1 MKGDDSLSSRV
12 LFRSIAADDV
22 ESMVLVKQCHLLEA
36 DYGSNYTSEVISN
49 PEMVSFTQMKKE
61 ILDKDISLLLSESE
75 THPSQ
80 LLVHCIASSTK
91 CSWPQIWDHA
101 LEKGAFGTTCS
112 LAILRLFSLHVFS
125 DNNCP
130 FSGCSQ
136 TVTNRE
142 IVAHFLSSRTALNFT
157 AEQCVGSLKSRS
169 ESTFN
174 YGKYLNQVF

>member
-1 MKGDDSLSSRV
+1 MRE
-12 LFRSIAADDV
+12 FNAIPR
-22 ESMVLVKQCHLLEA
+22 
-36 DYGSNYTSEVISN
+36 
-49 PEMVSFTQMKKE
+49 E

-80 LLVHCIASSTK
+80 LLVHCIASSTD
-91 CSWPQIWDHA
+91 CSWPRIWDHA

-136 TVTNRE
+136 TVTNSE
-142 IVAHFLSSRTALNFT
+142 IVAHFLSSHTALNFT
-157 AEQCVGSLKSRS
+157 ARQCVESLKSRS
-169 ESTFN
+169 ESIFN
-174 YGKYLNQVF
+174 YGKVLNQVFRTRTWN